1 MPQRYEYFLKLRI
14 KGFFFGIVVKR
25 KNMKLV
31 RYGGGGGPEKS
42 LGRGKIRS
50 NVS

>member
-14 KGFFFGIVVKR
+14 KGDFFGIVKR